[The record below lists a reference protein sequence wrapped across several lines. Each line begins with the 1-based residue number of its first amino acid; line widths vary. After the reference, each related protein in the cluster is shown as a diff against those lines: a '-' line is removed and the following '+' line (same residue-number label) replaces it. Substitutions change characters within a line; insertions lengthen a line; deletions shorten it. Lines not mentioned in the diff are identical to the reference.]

1 MSISEGIKSLLKST
15 LNFVKWVRFNMNS
28 CIEIGHNTKVRGAVL
43 SQNVK
48 IGSHCNIQRGGV
60 NSFSYMGDYCELP
73 QVKIGKFCSIAA
85 HVTLAAGNHPMN
97 YISTSPYT
105 YSKIKNSF
113 AKAQLY
119 KDEFNY
125 IENSNYLCEIG
136 NDVWIGTGA
145 ILVCGNKA
153 LTIGDGAVI
162 AAGAVVTKD
171 VPPYAI
177 VAGCP
182 AKIQKYRFSEDTI
195 SWLERKKWWTKS
207 NDWIGKN
214 VDAFSNP
221 EKLLGRK
228 ENEM

>member
-15 LNFVKWVRFNMNS
+15 LNFAQWVIFNSNS

-113 AKAQLY
+113 AEAQLY
-119 KDEFNY
+119 NDEFNY
-125 IENSNYLCEIG
+125 IENSKLFF
-136 NDVWIGTGA
+136 T
-145 ILVCGNKA
+145 KA
-153 LTIGDGAVI
+153 
-162 AAGAVVTKD
+162 
-171 VPPYAI
+171 
-177 VAGCP
+177 
-182 AKIQKYRFSEDTI
+182 
-195 SWLERKKWWTKS
+195 
-207 NDWIGKN
+207 
-214 VDAFSNP
+214 
-221 EKLLGRK
+221 
-228 ENEM
+228 

>member
-1 MSISEGIKSLLKST
+1 MTISANKIYPRTGDTQTIYLK
-15 LNFVKWVRFNMNS
+15 
-28 CIEIGHNTKVRGAVL
+28 
-43 SQNVK
+43 NVITDPNIK
-48 IGSHCNIQRGGV
+48 IGDYTIYNDFV
-60 NSFSYMGDYCELP
+60 NDPRNFQQNNVLYHYPINHDHL
-73 QVKIGKFCSIAA
+73 VIGKFCSIAA

-113 AKAQLY
+113 AEAQLY
-119 KDEFNY
+119 NDEFNY

-207 NDWIGKN
+207 NDWIRKN

-221 EKLLGRK
+221 EKLLERK